1 MFQPKPSS
9 FWSRKQGDIIPI
21 WNVVI
26 WEDLEETSKFT
37 TLKFKGGYEEAVD
50 YAKAKFN
57 FYKSHPE
64 FNISHFTLE

>member
-1 MFQPKPSS
+1 MNNTK
-9 FWSRKQGDIIPI
+9 PI
-21 WNVVI
+21 WNIVI

-57 FYKSHPE
+57 FYKACPE
-64 FNISHFTLE
+64 FNISHFTIE